1 MNCKI
6 MKKIFRYMASA
17 LSVAVALVACD
28 KNDYPVFNDKDA
40 FVAFD
45 EVEVSVSEKYTENND
60 EAVVKVPV
68 TLASVAGLEET
79 LKFEIVSPKE
89 KAAKE
94 GENYALVTTSGTL
107 SFNAENRTQYI
118 EFTTIYDG
126 VYTGD
131 LKFTIVI
138 YGNDNIAVGSE
149 NECTVTIT
157 DEDHPLGFMLGDYT
171 VTGKD
176 YWSGWTSWT
185 MTLTKDEKDDHKVWI
200 KNLANW
206 SNSQVIAYGN
216 VSEDFSILNI
226 PFGQEFERKYDGVT
240 PSPLWGLTPDGYFA
254 KSGSVDVK
262 IIKSGSRVSLDF
274 GKEYGFAIPA
284 MSAGSPA
291 GYFCLVLPGITA
303 EKN

>member
-1 MNCKI
+1 

-45 EVEVSVSEKYTENND
+45 EVEVSVSERYTEKND

-149 NECTVTIT
+149 NECIVTIT

-171 VTGKD
+171 VTGQD
-176 YWSGWTSWT
+176 QWAGVTSWT

-200 KNLANW
+200 RNLANW
-206 SNSQVIAYGN
+206 NNSQVIAYGN

-240 PSPLWGLTPDGYFA
+240 PSPLWGLTPDGYVA
-254 KSGSVDVK
+254 TSGSVDVK

-274 GKEYGFAIPA
+274 GTEYGFAIPA
-284 MSAGSPA
+284 MSGSSPA
-291 GYFCLVLPGITA
+291 GYYCLIWPGITA

>member
-1 MNCKI
+1 
-6 MKKIFRYMASA
+6 MKKIFRYIASA
-17 LSVAVALVACD
+17 LSVAVALAACD

-45 EVEVSVSEKYTENND
+45 EVEVSVSEKYSE
-60 EAVVKVPV
+60 EKEGAVVKVPV

-79 LKFEIVSPKE
+79 LKFEIVSPE
-89 KAAKE
+89 TKAAKD
-94 GENYALVTTSGTL
+94 GVNYTLITTSGTL

-138 YGNDNIAVGSE
+138 YGNDNISAGSE

-157 DEDHPLGFMLGDYT
+157 DEDHPLGFMLGTYT
-171 VTGKD
+171 ATGED
-176 YWSGWTSWT
+176 NWDGVTSWT

-200 KNLANW
+200 RNIANW
-206 SNSQVIAYGN
+206 NNSQVIAYGN
-216 VSEDFSILNI
+216 VSEDFSTLNI

-240 PSPLWGLTPDGYFA
+240 PSPLWGLTPEAAFV
-254 KSGSVDVK
+254 KTGSVDVK
-262 IIKSGSRVSLDF
+262 IITSGSKVSLDF
-274 GKEYGFAIPA
+274 GEEYGFVIPA
-284 MSAGSPA
+284 MSSGSVA
-291 GYFCLVLPGITA
+291 GYYCIIWPGITA

>member
-1 MNCKI
+1 

-45 EVEVSVSEKYTENND
+45 EVEVSVSEKYTEKND

-171 VTGKD
+171 VTGED
-176 YWSGWTSWT
+176 NWDGVTSWT

-216 VSEDFSILNI
+216 VSEDFSTLNI

-262 IIKSGSRVSLDF
+262 IITSGSRVSLDF
-274 GKEYGFAIPA
+274 GTEYGFVIPA
-284 MSAGSPA
+284 MSDGSPA
-291 GYFCLVLPGITA
+291 GYYCIVWPGITA